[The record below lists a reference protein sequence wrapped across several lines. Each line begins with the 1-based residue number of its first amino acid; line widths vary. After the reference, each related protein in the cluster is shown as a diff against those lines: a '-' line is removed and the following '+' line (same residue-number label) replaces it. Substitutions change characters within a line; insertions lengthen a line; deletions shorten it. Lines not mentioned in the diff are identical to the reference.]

1 MAQSSFATAAHL
13 GSISWLQ
20 PCTHCRLKHTQC
32 NLQSDRPSA
41 ISAAWD
47 QLAHTAV
54 SGETGGQL
62 HSLQQLLMLV
72 PTLGDM
78 SNATLKTA
86 CENMQADEQQEA
98 GRIGQLEAVG
108 HLMQLL
114 TSMTPPQVQG

>member
-1 MAQSSFATAAHL
+1 
-13 GSISWLQ
+13 
-20 PCTHCRLKHTQC
+20 
-32 NLQSDRPSA
+32 
-41 ISAAWD
+41 
-47 QLAHTAV
+47 
-54 SGETGGQL
+54 
-62 HSLQQLLMLV
+62 MLV
-72 PTLGDM
+72 PTLGDV